1 MGGFVRQSLNTHDMA
16 KNNEILETIPI
27 GQVREILG
35 RKVEIVR
42 AYYPTSCLSMDI
54 RPCVFSHGTA
64 CDLGGC
70 EPAKCYRRYRDDDTS
85 IVYVEPQKP
94 QTHEQ

>member
-1 MGGFVRQSLNTHDMA
+1 MA
-16 KNNEILETIPI
+16 KNSEIQETIPI
-27 GQVREILG
+27 GQVREVLG

-42 AYYPTSCLSMDI
+42 AYSLGSCLSMDM
-54 RPCVFSHGTA
+54 RPCVFSHGFD

-70 EPAKCYRRYRDDDTS
+70 EPAKCYYRFRDDYTS
-85 IVYVEPQKP
+85 IVYAKPLKP